1 MLTPVQCVLTR
12 LYNSGALGDG
22 VRTVNGT
29 IVVTRVIG
37 TPDVITPLT
46 TISTIVN
53 MTDEELADYQVFV
66 DQLDEESTLAQALVI
81 LDVDPEA

>member
-1 MLTPVQCVLTR
+1 MLTPVQCVLSR